1 VVKTHRYSFNIYA
14 TERFIIM
21 LPAIL
26 SQIGLP
32 FLIKTVSGALQKM
45 SSPVAKKAGEA
56 LAQVDAAVARG
67 AITPEQLKEANRH
80 IEAMAALDSAEF
92 KTIIEQ
98 VNSSLRAEIAST
110 DPYVRRMR
118 PTFGYIMAIT
128 WAAQMLAIAAVMI
141 DSPKDAPAI
150 MAGLA
155 NLSSI
160 WTVGLSVL
168 GIYVYQRSRE
178 KRGAQDA
185 DLSLTGFLGGK
196 TGGV

>member
-1 VVKTHRYSFNIYA
+1 
-14 TERFIIM
+14 M

-32 FLIKTVSGALQKM
+32 FLIKTMSTTLQKM
-45 SSPVAKKAGEA
+45 SSPVAQKAGEA
-56 LAQVDAAVARG
+56 LAKVDEAVARG

-80 IEAMAALDSAEF
+80 IETMAAMESAEF
-92 KTIIEQ
+92 KTLIEQ
-98 VNSSLRAEIAST
+98 VNSSLRAEITSD

-118 PTFGYIMAIT
+118 PTFGYIMAAT
-128 WAAQMLAIAAVMI
+128 WAAQMLAIAVVMI
-141 DSPKDAPAI
+141 DSPKDAAQI

-155 NLSSI
+155 NLSTI

-168 GIYVYQRSRE
+168 GVYVYQRSRE
-178 KRGAQDA
+178 KRGAQDVG
-185 DLSLTGFLGGK
+185 LSLTGFLGGK